1 MAMTETDVKERLKQ
15 MSVELSEN
23 DDEAI
28 LFAVE
33 RTEEHIKNV
42 CNIDYVPEEL
52 ELLAV
57 DMACGEFL
65 QARLVAD
72 MLLSFD
78 AKGAL
83 KAVTEGD
90 VKLEYGGSDSN
101 EVLLKYLSR
110 GENELYRFR
119 RLCW

>member
-1 MAMTETDVKERLKQ
+1 MEVKERLKQ
-15 MSVELSEN
+15 MGIEVSEN
-23 DDEAI
+23 DEDAI
-28 LFAVE
+28 VFAVE
-33 RTEEHIKNV
+33 RTSEHIKNV
-42 CNIDYVPEEL
+42 CNLDYVPEEL
-52 ELLAV
+52 ELLAT

-65 QARLVAD
+65 RERLIAD
-72 MLLSFD
+72 MLSDFD